1 MIITTRDGR
10 EYDTDRELTAAER
23 HVVQKLMN
31 WRDLAKSEAQFADKR
46 AQALAAGWNGSG
58 PVSPGPA
65 LAAILGLLE
74 DQLRARLRGEGGG

>member
-10 EYDTDRELTAAER
+10 EYDTDRELTAEER

-31 WRDLAKSEAQFADKR
+31 WRDLAESEAQFADKR

-74 DQLRARLRGEGGG
+74 DQLRARLRGQGGG

>member
-10 EYDTDRELTAAER
+10 QYDTDRELTAEER

-31 WRDLAKSEAQFADKR
+31 WRDLAESEAQFADKR

-74 DQLRARLRGEGGG
+74 DQLRARLRGQGGG